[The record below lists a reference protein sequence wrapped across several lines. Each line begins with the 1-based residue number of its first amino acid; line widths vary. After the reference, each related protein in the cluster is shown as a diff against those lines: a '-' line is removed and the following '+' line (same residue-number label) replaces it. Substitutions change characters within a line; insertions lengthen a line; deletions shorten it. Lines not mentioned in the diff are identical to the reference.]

1 MHTQVR
7 FFEFI
12 LDTPGIPDKERIFK
26 WLQNR
31 RPQVLQLSSRLAQKV
46 AKRFPDVK
54 VLDTKLSVDD
64 FKGKA
69 FDAALLGLSTFTV
82 YYTQKPLPGED
93 LSTFTTRRKF
103 NTLANVDNWL
113 VSELTEL
120 GATAV
125 CLFAT
130 KGAGSL
136 GACDAVAEGAAMV
149 VASVYSGSSLD
160 KRITNL
166 MMKYSNK
173 VPYFSNF
180 LREKE

>member
-1 MHTQVR
+1 M
-7 FFEFI
+7 
-12 LDTPGIPDKERIFK
+12 
-26 WLQNR
+26 
-31 RPQVLQLSSRLAQKV
+31 
-46 AKRFPDVK
+46 
-54 VLDTKLSVDD
+54 DD

-82 YYTQKPLPGED
+82 YYTQKPLLGED

-136 GACDAVAEGAAMV
+136 GVKMWWLKVRQWLAV
-149 VASVYSGSSLD
+149 SVYPGSSLD

-166 MMKYSNK
+166 MMKYRNK
-173 VPYFSNF
+173 VPFFSNF
-180 LREKE
+180 LREKD